1 MRTRSV
7 VHVCVDRPSAGA
19 NSKPDCLADSCSGKD
34 TSPTRLLIAALM
46 LAASP
51 ASIALAQTT
60 STLPPVVVEGQK
72 AKKKKAA
79 APVKQA
85 PPPAPAPVA
94 TQPTQ
99 DPVGSYKVERA
110 SSPKMTGPLLDTPQ
124 TITVVPGTIIEER
137 GNTNLTEV
145 LKNTPGISFSAGENG
160 FGSGLSNFQIRGFDS
175 TGNIFIDGVRD
186 SGNYKRDTFNVER
199 VEVIKGAAAD
209 NGRGGAAGYVNIVT
223 KTPTLEN
230 FIEGE
235 ASLAWDQY
243 NSEVR
248 KRATFDVNQVSGN
261 VAVRLNG
268 MVEDGGVAG
277 RDIAESSAFGLAP
290 SIAFG
295 LGTRFRAL
303 FSYEHLQRNDLPDW
317 GVPAAMT
324 PGMVNYNPLAT
335 QAGRDTFYGLRSD
348 FDDVQS
354 DAVTARFEYDLA
366 PGITISN
373 QTRYARTDRAAR
385 YTIPTAFVPATNQ
398 VTTQLQYYD
407 RTNDIISNQ
416 TNLLGTF
423 IAGGLKHVLSTGL
436 EVSRET
442 SAASQFGTTTDP
454 GGVKAD
460 LTNPDP
466 GRFNGPFLA
475 PVGRNTVEIDTA
487 GAYLY
492 DTVHLNRQWQLVG
505 GLRVGHYSY
514 SVAGVDAPA
523 EDSYTTL
530 GGKIG
535 LVYKPVEN
543 GALYISYGRSGLPPG
558 AYLSNA
564 DISRSN
570 DSQATPN
577 LVPGADPVEID
588 NYEAG
593 VKWDFFGGRLTTTA
607 AVFRTEMSSIAYKG
621 NTGLGFPPIVYGTQ
635 IVEGLELGVAGNL
648 TERLKV
654 FGGVTWLES
663 ERRHGAAVDEAA
675 KLAGGSDYTAN
686 PAAGFPGATTT
697 NGDELAFTPNFFA
710 NLWLTYALT
719 EKLTVGG
726 GVRYVGESW
735 LGRPAD
741 ANRIIPNG
749 RFGKLPDYFVVNLMA
764 SYELTP
770 NWDLRFNVDNVF
782 DETYAVS
789 TNWPGSRV
797 FLGDPR
803 TFRIGAA
810 FKY

>member
-1 MRTRSV
+1 MSYLLGVRMSTDLANCANRNSPALPAP
-7 VHVCVDRPSAGA
+7 PS
-19 NSKPDCLADSCSGKD
+19 
-34 TSPTRLLIAALM
+34 SPRKETVRRFTAALF

-51 ASIALAQTT
+51 LSLALGQ
-60 STLPPVVVEGQK
+60 STLPPVNVEAT
-72 AKKKKAA
+72 AKKKKATGARKA
-79 APVKQA
+79 APQP
-85 PPPAPAPVA
+85 PPPAAPAAA
-94 TQPTQ
+94 TEEP
-99 DPVGSYKVERA
+99 PGSYKVEQA

-124 TITVVPGTIIEER
+124 TVTVVPGTIIQER
-137 GNTNLTEV
+137 GATNLTEV

-160 FGSGLSNFQIRGFDS
+160 FGSSLTNFQIRGFDT
-175 TGNIFIDGVRD
+175 TGNVFVDGVRD
-186 SGNYKRDTFNVER
+186 SGNYTRDTFNVDR
-199 VEVIKGAAAD
+199 VEVVKGAAAD
-209 NGRGGAAGYVNIVT
+209 NGRGGAGGYVNIVT
-223 KTPTLEN
+223 KTPAFHN
-230 FIEGE
+230 FVAGE
-235 ASLAWDQY
+235 ISIGFDKY
-243 NSEVR
+243 NSDIR
-248 KRATFDVNQVSGN
+248 TRATTDINQRSGGT
-261 VAVRLNG
+261 AVRLNT
-268 MVEDGGVAG
+268 MIENGGVAG
-277 RDIAESSAFGLAP
+277 REIAEANAWGVAP

-295 LGTRFRAL
+295 LGSPFRAI

-317 GVPAAMT
+317 GVSAAT
-324 PGMVNYNPLAT
+324 IPGMVNYNPLAA

-348 FDDVQS
+348 FDDVRS

-373 QTRYARTDRAAR
+373 QTRYAQTDRAAR
-385 YTIPTAFVPATNQ
+385 YTIPTAFVAPNQ

-416 TNLLGTF
+416 TNLLGTV

-442 SAASQFGTTTDP
+442 SVAGQFGTTTDP
-454 GGVKAD
+454 GGTKAD
-460 LTNPDP
+460 LFNPDP
-466 GRFNGPFLA
+466 GRFNGPYLS
-475 PVGRNTVEIDTA
+475 PVGRNTVEIDTV

-492 DTVHLNRQWQLVG
+492 DTIHLNRQWQLVG
-505 GLRVGHYSY
+505 GLRVDHYSY

-635 IVEGLELGVAGNL
+635 IVEGVELGIAGNL

-710 NLWLTYALT
+710 NLWLTHAVT

-749 RFGKLPDYFVVNLMA
+749 RFGKLPDYFVVNFMA

-770 NWDLRFNVDNVF
+770 NWDLRFNIDNAF

-789 TNWPGSRV
+789 TNWPSTRV

-803 TFRIGAA
+803 TFRLGAA